1 MGYDKLSPTTTL
13 VVAASNSSK
22 SGKALAG
29 VVCTGTNDHTT
40 INDALN
46 ALPAGVAA
54 KVIFLVGTYSLAGPV
69 ILDRDWLTIEG
80 EQHPMWG
87 YYTGPYP
94 SAAAEGSTCAKFKVV
109 TSGVNAIQF
118 GPNNMTG
125 TDSRRRGMAVR
136 SLYLYGYNR
145 TGTGIYNAGSG
156 GGGHMDWCAFG
167 WNMIH
172 NFANGIDVYA
182 DTPQIAHNS
191 IQDCSGDGI
200 KTAGAFGISTGNLV
214 FDIGGDGI
222 YPLSQGHIVS
232 SNIVGNVGRG
242 CIALGGAHQ
251 VASGNHCFCSSS
263 AAVSAMSALAE
274 AASITGNTILQPA
287 TKSGIQVVNTHRA
300 AITGNTLKS
309 TASGGIGIAIELGTS
324 TGCTV
329 TGNVITGTWGTP
341 IERGADNIIGLNSGY
356 VSSKTGV
363 ASVGDGGTIAHGL
376 SGIPLHVS
384 ITGSLAGEIVS
395 LTSVDATNLTV
406 AIKTSGGS
414 AGTTQIVYWRAE
426 LGNGSSVPALV
437 TSAQLAGWW
446 KADSLSLSDNATV
459 TTLPDASGLGLTLT
473 ASGSP
478 TFKTN
483 IQNRRPAIRLNGT
496 SGYLANSTGPLRSQP
511 ITVFVVATQASNSG
525 SAKSLFNSRVGNT
538 AALFINGSQLVG
550 LYAGSIGTGSSQTSG
565 SAHVFEAVVN
575 GSSSSVGVDGSL
587 TTVNPGIQGLGGGV
601 TLGANSTVT
610 GEFFNGDIF
619 EAVLYKGAMSTT
631 ERSAV
636 RAALGAKWGIT
647 VS

>member
-1 MGYDKLSPTTTL
+1 MGHEKLLATTL

-22 SGKALAG
+22 SGKELAD

-145 TGTGIYNAGSG
+145 TGTGIYNGGSG
-156 GGGHMDWCAFG
+156 GGGHMDWCAFE

-200 KTAGAFGISTGNLV
+200 KTAGAFGMSTGNLV

-222 YPLSQGHIVS
+222 YPLSHGHIVS
-232 SNIVGNVGRG
+232 SNIVGHVGRG
-242 CIALGGAHQ
+242 CIALGGDHQ

-274 AASITGNTILQPA
+274 AASMTGNTILQPA
-287 TKSGIQVVNTHRA
+287 TKSGIQVLNTHRA

-309 TASGGIGIAIELGTS
+309 TASDGIGIAIELGTS

-356 VSSKTGV
+356 VSSTTGV
-363 ASVGDGGTIAHGL
+363 ASIGDGGSIAHGL
-376 SGIPLHVS
+376 GGIPLHVS
-384 ITGSLAGEIVS
+384 ITGSSAGEIVS

-406 AIKTSGGS
+406 AIKTSDGS

-426 LGNGSSVPALV
+426 LGNGSPVPALV

-446 KADSLSLSDNATV
+446 KADSLSLSDDATV

-483 IQNRRPAIRLNGT
+483 IQNGLPAIRLNGT
-496 SGYLANSTGPLRSQP
+496 SGYLANGTGPLRSQP
-511 ITVFVVATQASNSG
+511 ITVFVVATQASNSSG
-525 SAKSLFNSRVGNT
+525 AKSLFNSRVGNT
-538 AALFINGSQLVG
+538 AALFINESQLIG
-550 LYAGSIGTGSSQTSG
+550 LYAGSIGTGPSQTIG

-619 EAVLYKGAMSTT
+619 EAVLYKGAMSTS

-636 RAALGAKWGIT
+636 RTTLSAKWGIT
-647 VS
+647 AS